1 MNRLLFERETGAL
14 GQGAIARTV
23 ASRALQD
30 LVLWPWLRFDGGEVA
45 QAESD
50 GGRDC
55 QGTGNGD
62 GRGDGNRAGTA
73 TARAREEGVW
83 ACQAGVN
90 TLVVEGFEH
99 KL

>member
-45 QAESD
+45 QVGLDGERD
-50 GGRDC
+50 GG
-55 QGTGNGD
+55 GAGNRG
-62 GRGDGNRAGTA
+62 GRGDGNTAGIA
-73 TARAREEGVW
+73 SARASEEGVW

-90 TLVVEGFEH
+90 TLAVEGFEH